1 MLLCLSLRLRASV
14 FPFVSY
20 LTFILGRVPLRARFL
35 NWRCAW
41 LVFEHLIWC
50 SLPCLFLFSSY
61 ENLVPVFQCSTRH
74 RSLAVLAGRLVSE
87 SECKGTPTFPSGKM
101 QRGFFYGFVAF
112 LLHIGEYRAGF
123 GVLCVVFFHLICY
136 TAYCR
141 ATGRGGFLC
150 LPKLLVDEEQNLAA
164 RIQIIKVGLCLWGR
178 LRKPALPVP
187 ISRKVSTIYI
197 NRHTSGTPPVAIH
210 LKSTLHLLW

>member
-1 MLLCLSLRLRASV
+1 MVLCLSLRLRASV

-123 GVLCVVFFHLICY
+123 GVLCIVFFHLICY

-141 ATGRGGFLC
+141 TTGRDGFLGLHFPRKWRWRC
-150 LPKLLVDEEQNLAA
+150 NTLLCT
-164 RIQIIKVGLCLWGR
+164 IKFIKRWDLLWGR

-187 ISRKVSTIYI
+187 ISRKRSLLIYNTCLI
-197 NRHTSGTPPVAIH
+197 WIFQ
-210 LKSTLHLLW
+210 